1 MFALLVVLPL
11 CSRYSMGWLD
21 AAGVVSDLGI
31 GLLLTLLLW
40 NRPRWVVAP
49 VLLLWIGM
57 QVGTAEL
64 VTAVERMPEP
74 GDLHYL
80 LDPQFVGNT
89 THGGQIAH
97 PALVLALGAGLLLCM
112 LFGGRRAAWQPP
124 KALYLLPALLLGG
137 HALYQYQ
144 VPSEAAQWQQFN
156 LPHKLLAEELSGAQR
171 GITDWLTDADNQ
183 QLPDMRP
190 LTALDLSGTPL
201 LESKGKARNVLIITL
216 EGIPGAYVATSRAAL
231 SSNYPMDPMPR
242 LSQWATQAMT
252 VPDYVLHSHQTI
264 RGLYSMLCGDYSKLD
279 SGTPKGLELLNNPQ
293 RAAQCLPA
301 QLHAAGYSTH
311 FLQGAGLRFM
321 AKDRI
326 MPKMGFDKTLGR
338 NWFTKKPYLDFPWG
352 MDDKAF
358 FEGSLTYVQQ
368 LRKQKKPWMLTL
380 MTVGTHQPYSAP
392 EAYLQRYPDGKT
404 AAIAYLDDALDY
416 FMSALQ
422 RQGVLKD
429 TLVIITSDESHG
441 IEKQRLAS
449 AWGFS
454 LWLAPEQ
461 AQLPAIKS
469 GVYGHVDLTASIL
482 DYLQLPLP
490 EGISGRSMLRNYG
503 NGREMVSY
511 TNGMLRKHDGRG
523 TFIECDFQQICRS
536 YQSEGFIADQ
546 ARYLG
551 RSSNRDGRLLAS
563 QSTLLDQSLL
573 NGETDLQ
580 YQFATG
586 ERINLKKASPDD
598 WADNLIGAQYLELP
612 KGTHTTVKLSIRAL
626 NRSASGAIFQLKTKQ
641 FDREVQLPIPPLPV
655 LDYGKPMQVSFGFDN
670 SEARKAFS
678 FHLLAQGQGAI
689 EISDFSV
696 NTELLDPLDTDTAS
710 LDSSTQ

>member
-1 MFALLVVLPL
+1 MRAVLVTGGAGYIGAHACKALRDAGFLPVTFDNLSNGWRDAVRFGPLVEGDLFD
-11 CSRYSMGWLD
+11 RAALD
-21 AAGVVSDLGI
+21 AAFARYRPVAVMHFAALSLVGEAMRDPGKYWRANVLGSLNLIEAAVNAGCLHFVFSSTCATYGDQDGVVLDEDTPQRPINSYGKSKRAIEDMLADFGASHGLRSVIFRYFNVAGADPDAEVGEFHQPETHLIPLMLDAIDGKRPALTVFGTDYPTPDGTCIRDYVHVSDL
-31 GLLLTLLLW
+31 
-40 NRPRWVVAP
+40 ADAH
-49 VLLLWIGM
+49 VLGVNW
-57 QVGTAEL
+57 
-64 VTAVERMPEP
+64 
-74 GDLHYL
+74 
-80 LDPQFVGNT
+80 
-89 THGGQIAH
+89 
-97 PALVLALGAGLLLCM
+97 
-112 LFGGRRAAWQPP
+112 
-124 KALYLLPALLLGG
+124 
-137 HALYQYQ
+137 
-144 VPSEAAQWQQFN
+144 
-156 LPHKLLAEELSGAQR
+156 
-171 GITDWLTDADNQ
+171 
-183 QLPDMRP
+183 
-190 LTALDLSGTPL
+190 L

-358 FEGSLTYVQQ
+358 FEGSITYVQQ

-441 IEKQRLAS
+441 IEKQRLARVE
-449 AWGFS
+449 AQEGLPVAGDAGAAFRR
-454 LWLAPEQ
+454 Q
-461 AQLPAIKS
+461 AQHQGGAAFR
-469 GVYGHVDLTASIL
+469 VA
-482 DYLQLPLP
+482 Q
-490 EGISGRSMLRNYG
+490 M
-503 NGREMVSY
+503 
-511 TNGMLRKHDGRG
+511 
-523 TFIECDFQQICRS
+523 QQ
-536 YQSEGFIADQ
+536 Q
-546 ARYLG
+546 A
-551 RSSNRDGRLLAS
+551 
-563 QSTLLDQSLL
+563 
-573 NGETDLQ
+573 
-580 YQFATG
+580 
-586 ERINLKKASPDD
+586 
-598 WADNLIGAQYLELP
+598 
-612 KGTHTTVKLSIRAL
+612 
-626 NRSASGAIFQLKTKQ
+626 
-641 FDREVQLPIPPLPV
+641 
-655 LDYGKPMQVSFGFDN
+655 
-670 SEARKAFS
+670 
-678 FHLLAQGQGAI
+678 LAQ
-689 EISDFSV
+689 
-696 NTELLDPLDTDTAS
+696 ELHRLDRIQLSQELAEDPDTLGDVAAEQQ
-710 LDSSTQ
+710 LFLAGP